1 MPPRKISF
9 DGFIRHCSPLLKV
22 PELEDRMRVRVHTVM
37 SELLSFEAGGNAIEN
52 MRRFLRQHD
61 DFLGV
66 MLSLSGLS
74 QEKFLRI
81 LTAER
86 FADNDFGSEWGI
98 KAIKRKIKKE
108 DDFADKIAS
117 MFLQGRNH
125 ALLSNKIADF
135 YLDQIS
141 LAGGW
146 IDMIRNKNIM
156 SSVVRK
162 QLVGEYTDLKGE
174 YIETAICD
182 ILDRADIAFEKGQV
196 PLLGKEADLAI
207 PSCADPYVI
216 VMSSYQETTSSSQT
230 QRANEQREIY
240 RKLQGDNER
249 YPSRPPRLMV
259 NFVDGGG
266 WLARRSDLRKM
277 HASCDYCINM
287 NMRGELLD
295 IVKYR
300 MVQL

>member
-1 MPPRKISF
+1 MRHENLKRFATIAVTVRAVAPATNNSMR
-9 DGFIRHCSPLLKV
+9 RHCFDQLKRLL
-22 PELEDRMRVRVHTVM
+22 RMDNVY
-37 SELLSFEAGGNAIEN
+37 F
-52 MRRFLRQHD
+52 
-61 DFLGV
+61 
-66 MLSLSGLS
+66 
-74 QEKFLRI
+74 I
-81 LTAER
+81 LHYLCQPQ
-86 FADNDFGSEWGI
+86 
-98 KAIKRKIKKE
+98 KE

-125 ALLSNKIADF
+125 ALLFNKIADF

-182 ILDRADIAFEKGQV
+182 ILGRADIAFEKGQV

-207 PSCADPYVI
+207 PSCADPCVI

-230 QRANEQREIY
+230 QRANE
-240 RKLQGDNER
+240 
-249 YPSRPPRLMV
+249 
-259 NFVDGGG
+259 
-266 WLARRSDLRKM
+266 
-277 HASCDYCINM
+277 
-287 NMRGELLD
+287 
-295 IVKYR
+295 
-300 MVQL
+300 